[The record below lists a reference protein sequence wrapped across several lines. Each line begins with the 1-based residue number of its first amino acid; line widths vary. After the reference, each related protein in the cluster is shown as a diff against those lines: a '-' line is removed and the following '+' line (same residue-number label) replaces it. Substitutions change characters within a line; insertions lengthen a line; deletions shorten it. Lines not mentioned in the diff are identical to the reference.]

1 MDKVSDRLDLN
12 SSVLKILAGFL
23 NWKKISSNYVLDENF
38 DEVIDWDIVFQTR
51 KLTQRQIQKNLNR
64 TELKHALKYQAFSET
79 LLRYALKNVTNK
91 EIWDIVSGEQSLSER
106 FMNDFFNNLN
116 KDILIR
122 NQYLSGNFI
131 KKHFNELN
139 IELLI
144 QYQILPDDIF
154 LRDFSQKEWKLIS
167 RYQNIPTKI
176 LKVQNTKIIWGDL
189 FKYNNNQDFNN
200 VYKLPHLKTYCN
212 HISNFETVVYDRSL
226 RLLDSTELN
235 KLDQL
240 IKKNNFNV
248 DLSWQPN
255 INPSIVTDWSTYVK
269 WHPIDVN
276 IVETYK
282 IPKFAYIF
290 QNLSPSFIA
299 HFTEDESIYQK
310 NLKILFRIFEYYYD
324 KMDNKPFIKLKHD
337 LIQGKIKLP
346 TLDDFKMLLPN
357 ISIKIIESAFDHV
370 DMLFFKLTHGIG
382 DVKAKDLLIEKKKFE
397 RKVDQNR
404 AMINILTENQKQSLK
419 YTLDMITP
427 MMTEDYELVITHLE
441 DKLSIVGENGNRKNS
456 YTDPVITIVNWQNGF
471 PGYIKSDSNLLHT
484 EIKDKPIKTIL
495 DILKPSIIHILSSG
509 PHRAIVLLK
518 VREHVVKVICYN
530 LLNTYM
536 GCLYLFHRSLYDF
549 ITHNKTRF
557 DGEFTV
563 SNLSYSLV
571 GKYEK
576 YIKINDLCFY
586 IPQKKINLCDIT
598 II

>member
-12 SSVLKILAGFL
+12 EPVLKILAGFL
-23 NWKKISSNYVLDENF
+23 NWEKISANYVLNENF
-38 DEVIDWDIVFQTR
+38 DEVIDWDIVFKTR
-51 KLTQRQIQKNLNR
+51 KLTQRQIQKNLHR
-64 TELKHALKYQAFSET
+64 VDLKVALKYQAFNET
-79 LLRYALKNVTNK
+79 LLRYVLKNVTDK
-91 EIWDIVSGEQSLSER
+91 EAWDIVSGEQSLSEK
-106 FMNDFFNNLN
+106 FMSDYINNLN

-122 NQYLSGNFI
+122 NQYLPSNFI
-131 KKHFNELN
+131 KKYFNELN

-144 QYQILPDDIF
+144 QYQILPDNIL
-154 LRDFSQKEWKLIS
+154 LRDFSHKEWKMIS

-176 LKVQNTKIIWGDL
+176 LKARNTKIIWGDL
-189 FKYNNNQDFNN
+189 FRYNTHQDFNN
-200 VYKLPHLKTYCN
+200 VYKLPHLKTYCHHN
-212 HISNFETVVYDRSL
+212 SNFETVVYDRSL

-235 KLDQL
+235 KLDHL
-240 IKKNNFNV
+240 IRKNNFNV

-269 WHPIDVN
+269 WHPINVS
-276 IVETYK
+276 IVETYN
-282 IPKFAYIF
+282 IPKSAYIF
-290 QNLSPSFIA
+290 QNLSPSFIV
-299 HFTEDESIYQK
+299 HFTEDESMYQK
-310 NLKILFRIFEYYYD
+310 NLKILFRIFEYCYD

-337 LIQGKIKLP
+337 LIQGKIKSP
-346 TLDDFKMLLPN
+346 TLMDFKTLLPN
-357 ISIKIIESAFDHV
+357 ISSKIIESAFDHV

-382 DVKAKDLLIEKKKFE
+382 DVKAKDLLMEKKKFE

-404 AMINILTENQKQSLK
+404 AMINILTENQKKALE
-419 YTLDMITP
+419 YTLDIITP
-427 MMTEDYELVITHLE
+427 IQTEEYELVITHLE
-441 DKLSIVGENGNRKNS
+441 NALSIIGANGNRKTS

-484 EIKDKPIKTIL
+484 EIKDNPIKTIL

-509 PHRAIVLLK
+509 PHKAIVLLK

-530 LLNTYM
+530 LSNTFM
-536 GCLYLFHRSLYDF
+536 GCLYLFHKSLYDF

-557 DGEFTV
+557 NDKLTI
-563 SNLSYSLV
+563 SNLSYSLI

-586 IPQKKINLCDIT
+586 IPQKKFNLCDIT